1 MNSKGAESL
10 GKALSNNKSL
20 QVLNISSNEI
30 DNEGIKGLC
39 TSIGVVFLRVL
50 GKSKLQ

>member
-1 MNSKGAESL
+1 MNRKGAENL

-30 DNEGIKGLC
+30 DDEGMKGLFAN
-39 TSIGVVFLRVL
+39 IGVVFFRVL
-50 GKSKLQ
+50 GIE